1 MAPIYPNVTCTPFKI
16 ERYEPK
22 NGEEGP
28 WLLSSV
34 PPKAQFDFHTV
45 NCVDPKSFQEK
56 FIDPTWFT
64 SFISKGSLNGLLRKK
79 KTKKGERTSPN
90 GGKFDAKFG
99 E

>member
-56 FIDPTWFT
+56 FIE
-64 SFISKGSLNGLLRKK
+64 IQY
-79 KTKKGERTSPN
+79 
-90 GGKFDAKFG
+90 
-99 E
+99 